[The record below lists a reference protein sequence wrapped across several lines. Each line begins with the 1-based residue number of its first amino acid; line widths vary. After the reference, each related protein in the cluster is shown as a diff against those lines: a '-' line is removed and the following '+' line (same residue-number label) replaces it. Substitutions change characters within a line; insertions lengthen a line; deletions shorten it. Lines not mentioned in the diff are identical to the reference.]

1 MRRKREIN
9 RLTEEDRAF
18 MEALYEN
25 HKKTMYY
32 AALRECRDPHLANDL
47 MQDCLVNLINNIST
61 IRKLDCCKIDAYI
74 VVAIRRLYINY
85 AKKESRTTL
94 LPIDQPLIAAIADE
108 KSAEV
113 ELAKETTKQT
123 VKDLLDQLSPRDQ
136 LILQAK
142 YILGLNEEEIAVAVG
157 CKPNSVRT
165 LICRAREHA
174 RTIGLKS
181 EKGDEKGNG

>member
-1 MRRKREIN
+1 MSKKREIN

-18 MEALYEN
+18 METLYEN

-32 AALRECRDPHLANDL
+32 AALRECHDPHLANDL
-47 MQDCLVNLINNIST
+47 MQDCLVNLIKNIST

-74 VVAIRRLYINY
+74 VVAIRRLYINH
-85 AKKESRTTL
+85 AKKESRATL
-94 LPIDQPLIAAIADE
+94 LPIDQPFIAAVVDE

-113 ELAKETTKQT
+113 ELEKETTKQT
-123 VKDLLDQLSPRDQ
+123 VKALLDQLSPRDQ
-136 LILQAK
+136 LILQSK
-142 YILGLNEEEIAVAVG
+142 YILGLNEEEIAAAVG

-165 LICRAREHA
+165 LLCRARDRA
-174 RTIGLKS
+174 KAIGLKS